1 MTTVSSTTQNSTTNA
16 AGSTATNPTMIAQN
30 FNTFLQLLTTQ
41 LRNQNPLD
49 PLDTNQFT
57 QQLVQFAGVEQQMS
71 MNSSLS
77 TLIALQ
83 QTNQTTSS
91 LGLLG
96 ANVTV
101 AGDAAKLSGGA
112 AAWTFSTPTDGTAT
126 ISVKSATGETAY
138 SGSFNFEAGPQKFT
152 WDGVGTDGKT
162 WPEGTYTISVIGKD
176 SLGQNISISTETTG
190 VVDSIDVKQNPP
202 IISIGPQ
209 TFTID
214 QVKKINRSGT

>member
-1 MTTVSSTTQNSTTNA
+1 MTFIVSTPVSSTSTTSA
-16 AGSTATNPTMIAQN
+16 STTPPVDNTEIASN
-30 FNTFLQLLTTQ
+30 FTTFLQLLTTQ
-41 LRNQNPLD
+41 LKNQNPLD

-126 ISVKSATGETAY
+126 ISVKSGYGDTLASAPGCC
-138 SGSFNFEAGPQKFT
+138 
-152 WDGVGTDGKT
+152 
-162 WPEGTYTISVIGKD
+162 
-176 SLGQNISISTETTG
+176 
-190 VVDSIDVKQNPP
+190 
-202 IISIGPQ
+202 
-209 TFTID
+209 
-214 QVKKINRSGT
+214 